1 MSNFPVT
8 DAEAEEFIRK
18 TAREELVELEL
29 DGYHM
34 LRDNGLDV
42 GIAIVSMLSILA
54 ISIVSLQAEIE
65 EHKQQMACWN

>member
-8 DAEAEEFIRK
+8 DAEAEKFIRN
-18 TAREELVELEL
+18 TACKELVELEL

-42 GIAIVSMLSILA
+42 GTAIVSMLSILA